1 MGPYTTIVDNPTMS
15 DQLNCPLQPPRR
27 SFVCSSPM
35 VGSFKEC
42 LSLLRHVSEGEGEG
56 NPHRIAVATP
66 SWHSCALLRIVH
78 NSSLIGYTDV
88 A

>member
-1 MGPYTTIVDNPTMS
+1 M
-15 DQLNCPLQPPRR
+15 
-27 SFVCSSPM
+27 CSSLM

-42 LSLLRHVSEGEGEG
+42 LSLVRHVSEGEGEG
-56 NPHRIAVATP
+56 KTHRISVATP
-66 SWHSCALLRIVH
+66 SWHSCALLRIVQ